1 VTDLLDLVARE
12 PDAVLRY
19 GAAPQQIADRYAP
32 RSSGRG
38 LVVLVHGG
46 FWRARWDSTHL
57 RPLAS
62 ALADR
67 GYDVLLPEY
76 RRVGDPGGGWPGT
89 GADVVAFLAALPA
102 LIGAAPRT
110 TLVGHSAGGHLALWS
125 QAAHPSPHV
134 EAVVALAGVADL
146 RAAAELGLSDDA
158 VLELLGDHPLA
169 PADPLQLPTPPMPVT
184 LVHGTDD
191 SDAPPS
197 LSRAYAARHPS
208 TRLLELAGAD
218 HFALVDPRTPAFDT
232 LLTLLP

>member
-1 VTDLLDLVARE
+1 MTDLLDLVARE

-19 GAAPQQIADRYAP
+19 GAAPQQVADHYAP
-32 RSSGRG
+32 RSPAGG

-46 FWRARWDSTHL
+46 FWRARWDRSHL
-57 RPLAS
+57 RPLAA

-67 GYDVLLPEY
+67 GHDVLLPEY
-76 RRVGDPGGGWPGT
+76 RRVGDPGGGWPAT
-89 GADVVAFLAALPA
+89 GDDIVALVAALPA
-102 LIGAAPRT
+102 LADATPRT

-146 RAAAELGLSDDA
+146 RAAADLHLSDDA
-158 VLELLGDHPLA
+158 VLELLGDCPLA
-169 PADPLQLPTPPMPVT
+169 SADPLQLPPPPMPVT

-191 SDAPPS
+191 SGVPPA

-208 TRLLELAGAD
+208 TRLIELAGTD
-218 HFALVDPRTPAFDT
+218 HLDLVDPRTPAFDT
-232 LLTLLP
+232 LLALLP